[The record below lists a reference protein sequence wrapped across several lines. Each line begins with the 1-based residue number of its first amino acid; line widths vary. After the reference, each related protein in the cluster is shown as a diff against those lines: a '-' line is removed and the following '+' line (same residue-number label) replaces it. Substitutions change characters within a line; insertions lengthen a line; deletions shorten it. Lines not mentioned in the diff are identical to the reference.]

1 MSDSEQEKIPPK
13 RTVGILGG
21 ILYGVGCGIGGTI
34 FTLLGP
40 SIGDAGPGV
49 LISLILGGIL
59 IFLTAL
65 NFSELAT
72 SLPVSGGGYSFSK
85 EALGGFWAFII
96 GFFLWIANIASCSF
110 SAQVFISTIDVFFPF
125 LHDYLLFIGI
135 LSILFMGI
143 LIFRTSQRA
152 TKILI
157 LLTILLI
164 LFLVIFIISGIT
176 IAPITNIDN
185 FSFDYLLSEMNIDKM
200 IGIIFVFPILFIGF
214 TSITSNLAYLSS
226 DLKNPSKTIPKIFIS
241 AIIITLFLYLLI
253 TFVVLIN
260 IGNNAEEII
269 NSPVLLSEIL
279 LKILGPFGFILMGIA
294 AIISTLISMNAA
306 IGSAVSIIF
315 ALARDN
321 YVPKRLKKVSKK
333 TGMPIYSLII
343 TLIIA
348 ILFTIFTTSF
358 GLAAQLT
365 SFIYLFGLAFINF
378 GAVILRNKRKELDR
392 PFKAPFFPYLPIF
405 VGSMCLIFVFILPP
419 IAVLL
424 GIIILTAGISYY
436 ALTIAD
442 RNSIVL
448 TISGL
453 KFISTCALGVFIF
466 VIANFAIINSPID
479 GFNVIFREIFLRILI
494 YIGIFTFG
502 TVLLDVIPLR
512 EMIYYYIK
520 KMNRDMIAIGD
531 GQIIEIK
538 EGRLKLIHNANYIIG
553 ILQLIG
559 GLFVFFVIG
568 LISTDIITLEQ
579 ILLGN
584 TLISQQAA
592 EYLSIMVLT
601 FFGLAI
607 SVSGLMQ
614 LYTSRELLRL
624 RI

>member
-1 MSDSEQEKIPPK
+1 MSDSEEKISPK
-13 RTVGILGG
+13 RTVGIVGG
-21 ILYGVGCGIGGTI
+21 ILYGVGCGIGGSI
-34 FTLLGP
+34 FTLLGR

-72 SLPVSGGGYSFSK
+72 SLPISGGGYSFTK
-85 EALGGFWAFII
+85 EGLGGFWAFII
-96 GFFLWIANIASCSF
+96 GFFLWIANIATCSF
-110 SAQVFISTIDVFFPF
+110 SAQVFLISIDVFFPF
-125 LHDYLLFIGI
+125 LQDYLIFIGI
-135 LSILFMGI
+135 LSILFMGVV
-143 LIFRTSQRA
+143 IFRTSQRA
-152 TKILI
+152 NKILI
-157 LLTILLI
+157 ILTILLI
-164 LFLVIFIISGIT
+164 LFLVLFIISGIT

-185 FSFDYLLSEMNIDKM
+185 FSFDILLSEMDLNKIIGM
-200 IGIIFVFPILFIGF
+200 IFMFPILFIGF
-214 TSITSNLAYLSS
+214 SSITSNLAYLSS
-226 DLKNPSKTIPKIFIS
+226 DLKNPSKNIPKIFFS
-241 AIIITLFLYLLI
+241 AITITLFLYLLI

-260 IGNNAEEII
+260 IGSNAEEII
-269 NSPVLLSEIL
+269 TSKVLLAEIL
-279 LKILGPFGFILMGIA
+279 QKILGPFGFILMGIA
-294 AIISTLISMNAA
+294 AIISTLISMLAA

-321 YVPKRLKKVSKK
+321 YVSKRLKKVSKK

-343 TLIIA
+343 TLIVA
-348 ILFTIFTTSF
+348 IFFTIFTTSF
-358 GLAAQLT
+358 ELAAQLT

-378 GAVILRNKRKELDR
+378 AAVMLRNKRKELDR

-405 VGSMCLIFVFILPP
+405 VGSMCLIFAFILSP

-424 GIIILTAGISYY
+424 GIIILAAGIGYY

-453 KFISTCALGVFIF
+453 KFLTTCVLGVFIWI
-466 VIANFAIINSPID
+466 IANFTIINSTID
-479 GFNVIFREIFLRILI
+479 GFNIIFREIILRILI

-502 TVLLDVIPLR
+502 TVFLDVIPLR
-512 EMIYYYIK
+512 EMVYYYIK

-531 GQIIEIK
+531 GQIIELK
-538 EGRLKLIHNANYIIG
+538 ESRLKLIHNVNYIIG

-584 TLISQQAA
+584 TLISQQTA

-601 FFGLAI
+601 LFGIAI
-607 SVSGLMQ
+607 SVSGILQ
-614 LYTSRELLRL
+614 LYTSLELLRL